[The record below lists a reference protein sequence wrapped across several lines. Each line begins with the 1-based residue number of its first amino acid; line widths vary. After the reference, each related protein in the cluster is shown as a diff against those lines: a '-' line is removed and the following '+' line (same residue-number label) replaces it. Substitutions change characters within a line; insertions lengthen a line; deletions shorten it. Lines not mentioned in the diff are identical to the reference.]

1 MDYVEIGD
9 ISDESA
15 VKYLTDRKIS
25 EKIAT
30 VAVNKLTGGRFRQ
43 LIAAQNELVDVKDD
57 EKKSLE
63 IIDGEFYV
71 LKFVLFY
78 LYFSLLCLKFRMHT
92 YVCVFVC
99 LF

>member
-1 MDYVEIGD
+1 MFCDYFLWLAHTGSDRVKYVEIGD

-15 VKYLTDRKIS
+15 VKYLTYRKIS

-43 LIAAQNELVDVKDD
+43 LIAVQRKLVDVKD

-63 IIDGEFYV
+63 IIDG
-71 LKFVLFY
+71 KFLV
-78 LYFSLLCLKFRMHT
+78 
-92 YVCVFVC
+92 
-99 LF
+99 